1 MHQSIKSR
9 AASMSLELDN
19 HIKAL
24 TIEYHSAGQNRED
37 QETIRKL
44 LKKME
49 LTCRNL
55 QELLILSINEP
66 DEEYRNASNEYEQ
79 LKINI
84 HELAAVEGLGQDAYT
99 ILKTANIT
107 LKALLGRAREKK
119 PLLRKYK

>member
-1 MHQSIKSR
+1 
-9 AASMSLELDN
+9 MSLELDN

-79 LKINI
+79 LKINV
-84 HELAAVEGLGQDAYT
+84 HELAAAEGLGQDAYT

-107 LKALLGRAREKK
+107 LKALLGTAREKK